1 MQLRREKRSKVTPL
15 WRRDRNQS
23 LFVSSAMLSLMQGV
37 AQKTFHRVEI
47 SFTEVRESR
56 GKESY
61 KVIIQSNN
69 FFYNFGANWIKPFWK
84 NTNTFLCPQ
93 EKVEYSIYLVLVLR
107 LMGFCL
113 RTDRINFVRT
123 QLFFFD
129 VWKEQGINQMKN
141 TWRDL

>member
-1 MQLRREKRSKVTPL
+1 ME
-15 WRRDRNQS
+15 RDRNQS

-69 FFYNFGANWIKPFWK
+69 FFYNFGAN
-84 NTNTFLCPQ
+84 
-93 EKVEYSIYLVLVLR
+93 
-107 LMGFCL
+107 
-113 RTDRINFVRT
+113 
-123 QLFFFD
+123 
-129 VWKEQGINQMKN
+129 
-141 TWRDL
+141 